1 MRTHLPNDAKAAKK
15 GGEQLSKKTLK
26 SEGTAGLYCGFNI
39 SCVSIILY
47 RDGAGLAS
55 DPINTVCRRMMMT
68 SGEAFKSKNSVDAFT
83 QILKKWSMKF
93 LFKGAGA
100 NILHAIAGAGVIRP
114 VALLRCPGFCFVDED
129 PWDGEWQRLSSS
141 AYCLAFGATT
151 AINKRLQ
158 NKTEKRGLFVC
169 KTELKITKQSIRL
182 FSRIS
187 SDGDLMSVE

>member
-1 MRTHLPNDAKAAKK
+1 MKTVLVAYCNQNPLLLLRTHLPNDAKAAKK

-47 RDGAGLAS
+47 RGPYFGMLGFIASFALGWVITDGAGLAS

-100 NILHAIAGAGVIRP
+100 NILHAIAGAGVLAGYDKLQMI
-114 VALLRCPGFCFVDED
+114 VFCLVGHNHVDYR
-129 PWDGEWQRLSSS
+129 W
-141 AYCLAFGATT
+141 
-151 AINKRLQ
+151 
-158 NKTEKRGLFVC
+158 
-169 KTELKITKQSIRL
+169 
-182 FSRIS
+182 
-187 SDGDLMSVE
+187 